1 MLGAFCLHSAAHC
14 MTARFKFQDSTAA
27 RGGPFPYH
35 LSSVSFKDHSSHCKF
50 RGPGTLLSG
59 GQLSYTQGH
68 LGAGV
73 RHHTRLRLLAQD
85 TLDWTGLDW
94 GPAFPL
100 YRLEKK
106 AQRGRAAAGVL
117 SLGTMLPGD
126 RCACFLVWSPPSL
139 LTKASGVRLG
149 APQEAG

>member
-1 MLGAFCLHSAAHC
+1 MLGAFCLHSSAHC
-14 MTARFKFQDSTAA
+14 MTGRFKFQDSTPAT
-27 RGGPFPYH
+27 GGPFPYH
-35 LSSVSFKDHSSHCKF
+35 LSSVIKDHSSRCKF

-73 RHHTRLRLLAQD
+73 RHHTRLHLLAQD

-94 GPAFPL
+94 RPAFPL

-117 SLGTMLPGD
+117 SLGTGD
-126 RCACFLVWSPPSL
+126 RCAHFLVWSPPRL
-139 LTKASGVRLG
+139 LTKASGIRSG